1 MMKRTLT
8 TISLCLFAIAMIA
21 QSTSDVLNTA
31 RKANDYFMA
40 KYSDPTRPT
49 FVNKVRTSNL
59 WTRAVYYEGLM
70 ALNAIDKQQRYI
82 DYAMD
87 WANFHQWS
95 PRNGVEVTNAD
106 DQCCGQT
113 YIDLLPYAG
122 KSDSELLEK
131 VIKNLDHQIATG
143 RYDYW
148 TWIDAIQMGMPLYA
162 MVYKVTGDRKYIDYA
177 IKSYEWTRN
186 ECGGGLYNTSN
197 GFWYRD
203 KDYVPPYKE
212 PDGKDCYWSRGDGWV
227 YAALVR
233 VMETIGKKDKYY
245 NQLKKDFIKMS
256 TAFASCQREDGL
268 WNASLVSTNYEGKEL
283 TGSSLFLY
291 GMSWGIRNGILK
303 AKTYRPICD
312 RAWQALRND
321 CVHADGFLGF
331 TQGTGK
337 EPSAGQ
343 PVTYTSVPDFEDYGL
358 GCFLLGSTEYYKL
371 TSESK

>member
-186 ECGGGLYNTSN
+186 VCGGGLYNTSN

-233 VMETIGKKDKYY
+233 VMETIGKKDTYY
-245 NQLKKDFIKMS
+245 KQLKKDFIKMS
-256 TAFASCQREDGL
+256 EAFASCQREDGL
-268 WNASLVSTNYEGKEL
+268 WNASLISTNYEGKEL

-291 GMSWGIRNGILK
+291 GMSWGVRNGILK

-312 RAWQALRND
+312 RAWQGLRND